1 MKLRIDKR
9 TWNGFDLYG
18 FLILEFI
25 DLVTGK
31 ITRLATGNFAT
42 RANKNSRIIRRLFKT
57 LHQTFQP

>member
-25 DLVTGK
+25 DHVTGK
-31 ITRLATGNFAT
+31 ITRLVTGNFAA
-42 RANKNSRIIRRLFKT
+42 RANKNGRIIRRLV
-57 LHQTFQP
+57 